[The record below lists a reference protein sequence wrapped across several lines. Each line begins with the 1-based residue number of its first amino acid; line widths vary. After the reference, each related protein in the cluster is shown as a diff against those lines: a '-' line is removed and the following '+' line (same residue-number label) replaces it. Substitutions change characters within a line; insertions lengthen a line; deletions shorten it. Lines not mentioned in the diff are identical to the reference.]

1 MRPATTTIGTGYVY
15 GKLFKLEPR
24 DASIRLAG
32 DRLKDRNT
40 EWNDKAFLICHD
52 KVVLDVH
59 EWDEDDTDYD
69 SNPDL
74 CGAVYYDI
82 MVPGED
88 FDGSTTFVVED
99 GGVFQYGKD
108 STLFD
113 LLVFVSEQVD
123 RAERYIMGRGAVA

>member
-1 MRPATTTIGTGYVY
+1 MIPATTTIGTGYVN
-15 GKLFKLEPR
+15 GRLFKLEPR
-24 DASIRLAG
+24 DAAIRLAG
-32 DRLKDRNT
+32 DRPKDRNT
-40 EWNDKAFLICHD
+40 AWNDKAFLICHD

-74 CGAVYYDI
+74 YGAVYYDI

-88 FDGSTTFVVED
+88 IDGSTTFVVED
-99 GGVFQYGKD
+99 GGIFQYGKD

-123 RAERYIMGRGAVA
+123 RAERCIMGRGAVA

>member
-1 MRPATTTIGTGYVY
+1 MIPATTTIGTDYVY

-40 EWNDKAFLICHD
+40 EWNDKAFLICRD

-82 MVPGED
+82 MVPFKD
-88 FDGSTTFVVED
+88 TDGSTTCVVED
-99 GGVFQYGKD
+99 GGVFQYEKD

-123 RAERYIMGRGAVA
+123 RAERCIMGRGAIA